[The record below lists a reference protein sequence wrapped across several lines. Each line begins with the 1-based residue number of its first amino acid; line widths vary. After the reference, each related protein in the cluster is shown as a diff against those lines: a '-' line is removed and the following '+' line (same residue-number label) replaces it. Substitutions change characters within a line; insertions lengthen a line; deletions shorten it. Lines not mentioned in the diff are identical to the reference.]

1 MELWKGWFEFYYAGH
16 WRALSSSFTY
26 KGCYNYKTM
35 QNCLSFGFVRCASIL
50 PCIKHAIF

>member
-35 QNCLSFGFVRCASIL
+35 QNCYLLGL
-50 PCIKHAIF
+50 